1 MKSVFTVFRKELKSY
16 FSSPIAF
23 VVLFVFL
30 VISGIFFFLYL
41 QSFVEAQFDPRL
53 QFIEEGINLNEIVI
67 RPFFGTI
74 SVVLLLLIPLITMR
88 LIADE
93 RKGHTAELLFTS
105 PVRITSIIIGKYL
118 ASLLLFGLMIV
129 LSAPYVLVLIK
140 YGNPDLGP
148 ILSGYLGLVLMGA
161 SFLAVGIFAS
171 ALTENQ
177 MIAAVISFGILL
189 VFWIMGATSGAGDSI
204 FGYLSIIN
212 HFENFAKGVIEVK
225 DVTYYLSFTFLGL
238 YLAYVTLDS
247 ERWK

>member
-1 MKSVFTVFRKELKSY
+1 MKSVVTVLRKELKSY

-53 QFIEEGINLNEIVI
+53 QFIEEGINLNDIVI

-93 RKGHTAELLFTS
+93 RKGYTAELLFTS

>member
-1 MKSVFTVFRKELKSY
+1 MKALFTVFRKELKSY

-23 VVLFVFL
+23 IVLFVFL

-41 QSFVEAQFDPRL
+41 QSFAEAQFDPRL
-53 QFIEEGINLNEIVI
+53 QFVEEGINLNEVVI

-93 RKGHTAELLFTS
+93 RRSFTAELLFTS
-105 PVRITSIIIGKYL
+105 PVRIISIIMGKYL
-118 ASLLLFGLMIV
+118 ASLLLFGVMII
-129 LSAPYVLVLIK
+129 LSAVYILVLVK

-148 ILSGYLGLVLMGA
+148 ILSGYLGLFLMGA

-177 MIAAVISFGILL
+177 MIAAVISFGVLL
-189 VFWIMGATSGAGDSI
+189 VFWIMGATSSGGDSV

-212 HFENFAKGVIEVK
+212 HFENFAKGVIKVT

-238 YLAYVTLDS
+238 YLAYITLDS

>member
-1 MKSVFTVFRKELKSY
+1 MKSVITVLRKELRSY
-16 FSSPIAF
+16 FSSPIAY

-41 QSFVEAQFDPRL
+41 QSFLEAIFDPRF
-53 QFIEEGINLNEIVI
+53 QYAEGQINLNEVVI
-67 RPFFGTI
+67 RPYFGTI
-74 SVVLLLLIPLITMR
+74 GVILLLLIPLMTMR

-93 RKGHTAELLFTS
+93 RRGFTAELLFTS
-105 PVRITSIIIGKYL
+105 PVRLTSIIIGKYL
-118 ASLLLFGLMIV
+118 ASLLLFGIMIL
-129 LSAPYVLVLIK
+129 LSAVYILVLIK

-189 VFWIMGATSGAGDSI
+189 VFWIMGATSSAGDSI

-212 HFENFAKGVIEVK
+212 HFENFTKGVIEIK
-225 DVTYYLSFTFLGL
+225 DVTYYLSFLFLGL
-238 YLAYVTLDS
+238 YLAYIALDS

>member
-1 MKSVFTVFRKELKSY
+1 MKALFTVFRKELRSY

-41 QSFVEAQFDPRL
+41 QSFAEAQFDPRL
-53 QFIEEGINLNEIVI
+53 QFVEEGVNLNEIVI

-74 SVVLLLLIPLITMR
+74 SVVFLLLIPLMTMR

-93 RKGHTAELLFTS
+93 RRSFTAELLFTS
-105 PVRITSIIIGKYL
+105 PVRITSIIMGKYL
-118 ASLLLFGLMIV
+118 ASLLLFGIMII
-129 LSAPYVLVLIK
+129 LSAVYILVLVK

-148 ILSGYLGLVLMGA
+148 ILSGYLGLFLMGA

-177 MIAAVISFGILL
+177 MIAAVISFGVLL
-189 VFWIMGATSGAGDSI
+189 VFWIMGATSSAGDSV

-212 HFENFAKGVIEVK
+212 HFENFAKGVIK
-225 DVTYYLSFTFLGL
+225 LTDVTYYLSFTFLGL
-238 YLAYVTLDS
+238 YLAYITLDS

>member
-1 MKSVFTVFRKELKSY
+1 MKALFTVFRKELRSY

-41 QSFVEAQFDPRL
+41 QTFVEAQFDPRL
-53 QFIEEGINLNEIVI
+53 QFVEEGVNLNEIVI

-93 RKGHTAELLFTS
+93 RRSFTAELLFTS
-105 PVRITSIIIGKYL
+105 PVRIASIIMGKYL
-118 ASLLLFGLMIV
+118 ASLSLFGVMII
-129 LSAPYVLVLIK
+129 LSAVHILVLVK
-140 YGNPDLGP
+140 YGNPDPGP
-148 ILSGYLGLVLMGA
+148 ILSGYLGLFLMGA

-177 MIAAVISFGILL
+177 MIAAVISFGVLL
-189 VFWIMGATSGAGDSI
+189 VFWIMGATSSAGDSV

-212 HFENFAKGVIEVK
+212 HFENFAKGVIKVT

-238 YLAYVTLDS
+238 YLAYIALDS

>member
-53 QFIEEGINLNEIVI
+53 QFIEEGINLNDIVI

>member
-23 VVLFVFL
+23 IVLFVFL

-41 QSFVEAQFDPRL
+41 QGFAEAQFDPRL
-53 QFIEEGINLNEIVI
+53 QFVEERINLNEIVI

-74 SVVLLLLIPLITMR
+74 SVVLLLLIPLMTMR

-93 RKGHTAELLFTS
+93 RKSFTAELLFTS

-118 ASLLLFGLMIV
+118 ASLFLFGVMII
-129 LSAPYVLVLIK
+129 LSAVYILVLIK

-148 ILSGYLGLVLMGA
+148 ILSGYLGLFLMGA

-189 VFWIMGATSGAGDSI
+189 VFWIMGATSSAGDSV

-212 HFENFAKGVIEVK
+212 HFENFAKGVIEAT
-225 DVTYYLSFTFLGL
+225 DLTYYLSFTFLGL
-238 YLAYVTLDS
+238 YLAYITLDS

>member
-1 MKSVFTVFRKELKSY
+1 MKALFTVFRKELRSY

-41 QSFVEAQFDPRL
+41 QSFAEAQFDPRL
-53 QFIEEGINLNEIVI
+53 QFVEEGVNLNEIVI

-93 RKGHTAELLFTS
+93 RRSFTSELLFTS
-105 PVRITSIIIGKYL
+105 PVRIASIIMGKYL
-118 ASLLLFGLMIV
+118 ASLLLFGVMII
-129 LSAPYVLVLIK
+129 LSAVYIPVLVK
-140 YGNPDLGP
+140 YGNPDPGP
-148 ILSGYLGLVLMGA
+148 ILSGYLGLFLMGA

-177 MIAAVISFGILL
+177 IIAAVISFGVLL
-189 VFWIMGATSGAGDSI
+189 VFWIMGATSSAGDSV

-212 HFENFAKGVIEVK
+212 HFDNFAKGVIKVT

-238 YLAYVTLDS
+238 YLAYITLDS